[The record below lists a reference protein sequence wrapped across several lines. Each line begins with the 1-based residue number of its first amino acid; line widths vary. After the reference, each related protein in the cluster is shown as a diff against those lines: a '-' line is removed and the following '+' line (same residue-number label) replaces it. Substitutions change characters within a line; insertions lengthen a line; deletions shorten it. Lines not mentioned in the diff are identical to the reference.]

1 MTDDL
6 TAPPEPTAVDKAIE
20 VAAAFAGEFPGF
32 GTAVELIRQ
41 IFGTPFERRHQEWV
55 QVVYEIMVELRDRD
69 VDIDDLAAR
78 PEFISALHDASR
90 NALGEHLEK
99 KLEMLEAILINA
111 AVRPRD
117 SISDLW
123 TLRCLRWVD
132 ELEPQH
138 VELMRFGRAPMEW
151 LAAAGIKSN
160 FAGGSK
166 RAILDLAGLPYPKE
180 QLDLVLEDLAGH
192 GIAVGHGA
200 RTSLS
205 RLADDRLTPRDS
217 VNTRNLPEVCG
228 ESPALYPGCDEARID
243 GRRPECGARVLCG
256 SARSTGARVCYLCL

>member
-90 NALGEHLEK
+90 IALGEHLEK

-111 AVRPRD
+111 DVRPRD

-180 QLDLVLEDLAGH
+180 QLDLVLEDLEQ
-192 GIAVGHGA
+192 
-200 RTSLS
+200 L
-205 RLADDRLTPRDS
+205 RLAQSLGGTM
-217 VNTRNLPEVCG
+217 TRQG
-228 ESPALYPGCDEARID
+228 MESPWVTERGLRFLDWLTI
-243 GRRPECGARVLCG
+243 V
-256 SARSTGARVCYLCL
+256 